1 LISSAIKAVDLKG
14 KMELKC
20 VMQQD
25 GTKSTYLQRAP
36 IQQAVTLMEETRLF
50 QSGAH
55 VAQWL
60 RPVAYREIKS
70 TASRR

>member
-1 LISSAIKAVDLKG
+1 
-14 KMELKC
+14 MELNS

-25 GTKSTYLQRAP
+25 GRKSAYLQRAP
-36 IQQAVTLMEETRLF
+36 IQQAVTLMEETRRF

-60 RPVAYREIKS
+60 KPVAYREIAS
-70 TASRR
+70 TALWR